1 MSIFFFKDVNGEK
14 RGGGM
19 DLKKNIDLKRI
30 QKKGVQVGCGCDK
43 VVEVGSK

>member
-1 MSIFFFKDVNGEK
+1 MSIYFFEK
-14 RGGGM
+14 MWMGKKGVGGM

-43 VVEVGSK
+43 VVEVGS

>member
-30 QKKGVQVGCGCDK
+30 QKKGVQVGYEVSDGCGRN
-43 VVEVGSK
+43 SL